1 MLRVPGKKWGK
12 SHYGAAYSGRATL
25 SIHESRQI
33 FSVSTYTRIV
43 IDAEGADLVRDRR
56 AQVQAHASS
65 GQVLTVIGQ
74 GYVGLPLAMLAVEA
88 GYSVVGVDLDTSRV
102 EQLRQGK
109 SYVDDV
115 EAPQLQAALE
125 SGRYRAT
132 SDYSAASGFDT
143 AVITVPT
150 PLRDRSPDL
159 SFVTSAARELAPYV
173 SPASLVVLESTTYP
187 GTTEDVL
194 QPILQDGS
202 GLIAGADFALGYSPE
217 RVDPGNTTWTLAA
230 TPKVVSGVNDASLV
244 AITEF
249 YGKLVSDVVP
259 VSSTRAAE
267 LTKLLENTFRHVNIA
282 LVNEFAIFAR
292 ELGIDI
298 WEVVR
303 AASSKPFGFMP
314 FQPGPGVGG
323 HCLPI
328 DPTYL
333 SWHVQ
338 QATGR
343 RFRLIELANDIN
355 EQMPDYVVQRVTQCL
370 NRLGR
375 PVRDSIILVLGLAY
389 KRNSSDA
396 REAPASRVVR
406 SLASLGAQVRAVDA
420 HVPSSYLASESHR
433 MRLTSAAV
441 RAADVVVILTDHDD
455 IDYQL
460 VQRDARWILDCRGRM
475 SGLNVEML

>member
-1 MLRVPGKKWGK
+1 MSKLE
-12 SHYGAAYSGRATL
+12 SAT
-25 SIHESRQI
+25 SP
-33 FSVSTYTRIV
+33 
-43 IDAEGADLVRDRR
+43 RDRPAR
-56 AQVQAHASS
+56 AGGEQLVA
-65 GQVLTVIGQ
+65 VIGQ

-88 GYSVVGVDLDTSRV
+88 GHRVVGIDHDVARV
-102 EQLRQGK
+102 EQLRRGE

-115 EAPQLQAALE
+115 EASRLQAALE
-125 SGRYRAT
+125 SGLYRAT
-132 SDYSAASGFDT
+132 SDYFGVSGFEA

-159 SFVTSAARELAPYV
+159 SFVTSAARELAPHV
-173 SPASLVVLESTTYP
+173 SVGSLVVLESTTYP

-194 QPILQDGS
+194 RPILENGS
-202 GLIAGADFALGYSPE
+202 GLNAGTDFSLGYSPE
-217 RVDPGNTTWTLAA
+217 RVDPGNGVWTLAA
-230 TPKVVSGVNDASLV
+230 TPKVVSGINDASRV
-244 AITEF
+244 AVMEF
-249 YGKLVSDVVP
+249 YRKLVSDVVP

-298 WEVVR
+298 WEVVS

-314 FQPGPGVGG
+314 FRPGPGVGG

-355 EQMPDYVVQRVTQCL
+355 EQMPDYVVQRVIQGL

-375 PVRDSIILVLGLAY
+375 PVRDSMILILGLAY
-389 KRNSSDA
+389 KKNSADA
-396 REAPASRVVR
+396 RESPAGRVVR
-406 SLASLGAQVRAVDA
+406 SLASLGAQVCAVDPLVA
-420 HVPSSYLASESHR
+420 ANYLASESR
-433 MRLTSAAV
+433 RIDLTPAAV
-441 RAADVVVILTDHDD
+441 KAADVVVVLTDHDD
-455 IDYQL
+455 IDYHL
-460 VQRDARWILDCRGRM
+460 VQCEARWILDCRGRM
-475 SGLNVEML
+475 SGANVEIL